1 MSCRSTEVNC
11 NGISPLWP
19 VAPEVENLLEIIAIK
34 RACCKVGVEK
44 VEAGAEGAVI
54 ALRGNRF
61 ASSAGLVELIQRNAG
76 TLNRRRPTIAS
87 AGQDRPHRQTRGRHG
102 VAAAEPR
109 SGQAAGGE
117 KRLIPDQLTIC
128 IEFRNSTTPRKCRSL
143 TVTTT
148 QLFAAAV
155 AAMIISIG
163 LRGRPTAV
171 PAAMVRAHSMAARS
185 SKGRTRPEKS
195 AAGPSVPINHA
206 SKFRRRRQKPSR
218 AHRAISQ
225 QWSGSR

>member
-34 RACCKVGVEK
+34 RACCKAGVEK
-44 VEAGAEGAVI
+44 VEAGPKGAVI

-171 PAAMVRAHSMAARS
+171 PAAMVRATPWLLA
-185 SKGRTRPEKS
+185 
-195 AAGPSVPINHA
+195 
-206 SKFRRRRQKPSR
+206 RRRGERGRRR
-218 AHRAISQ
+218 AQRAP
-225 QWSGSR
+225 RCR